1 MNTAMPIPVFVPN
14 LKRRTDRKE
23 SIMREFE
30 GREEFSLHVVEAIE
44 HQIGAI
50 GLWQTIIHILE
61 QLVSDEDDFIIFC
74 EDDHYFTSAYSTE
87 KLLHAINIAGERN
100 ADLLMGGVSG
110 FSSVLPVAGELYWVE
125 KFSGLQ
131 FTVIFRRFFQRII
144 NAPMEKFHAADYHM
158 SDLTTDKMLIY
169 PAFSAQKEFGYSDA
183 TPKNAEAGKVTQ
195 YFEQVAERLQ
205 ILNNVSAF
213 YSKMR
218 VPETASEDYSNI
230 CIPVYLLINEQ
241 EQTAFAS
248 AKKTFSD
255 RKEFEHRIIN
265 NQSAHPIAALQECVA
280 DATAQDDDI
289 IIICRE
295 GHLFSDAYAKDYL
308 LQNIIAAYQ
317 QGAALLAGDAEM
329 FGFAMPI
336 SENRYWVNE
345 VKGWHLLVIFSKVF
359 RQILDEPW
367 DNDMLLD
374 DFLSTI
380 SSNKMLLY
388 PFISQTTDN
397 LMSTAVWLPP
407 PQQRLLGI
415 RNAYNKYLNETVCM

>member
-30 GREEFSLHVVEAIE
+30 GRQEFSLHVVEAIE
-44 HQIGAI
+44 HKIGAI
-50 GLWQTIIHILE
+50 GLWQTIVQIL
-61 QLVSDEDDFIIFC
+61 QQFVSDEDDFIIFC

-87 KLLHAINIAGERN
+87 KLLHAINIAKERN

-131 FTVIFRRFFQRII
+131 FTVIFRRFFQHII
-144 NAPMEKFHAADYHM
+144 EAPMDNFNAADYHM

-183 TPKNAEAGKVTQ
+183 TPKNAAAGKVTQ

-213 YSKMR
+213 YSKMSIS
-218 VPETASEDYSNI
+218 ETAPEDYNNI

-241 EQTAFAS
+241 QHAAFAL
-248 AKKTFSD
+248 AEKTFAD
-255 RKEFEHRIIN
+255 RKEFEHRNI
-265 NQSAHPIAALQECVA
+265 QTPSAHPIAALQECIA
-280 DATAQDDDI
+280 DAAAQDDDI

-295 GHLFSDAYAKDYL
+295 GHLFSDAYSKDYL

-336 SENRYWVNE
+336 SGNRYWVNE
-345 VKGWHLLVIFSKVF
+345 VKGWHLLVVFSKVF
-359 RQILDEPW
+359 QQILDEPW
-367 DNDMLLD
+367 DNDMQLD
-374 DFLSTI
+374 DFLSTT

-388 PFISQTTDN
+388 PFISRMTDN
-397 LMSTAVWLPP
+397 AMSTSGWLPAA
-407 PQQRLLGI
+407 QQRLSGI
-415 RNAYNKYLNETVCM
+415 RRAYNKYLNETVCM

>member
-30 GREEFSLHVVEAIE
+30 GRQEFSLHVVEAIE
-44 HQIGAI
+44 HQVGAI
-50 GLWQTIIHILE
+50 GLWQTILQIL
-61 QLVSDEDDFIIFC
+61 QHFVSDEDDFIILC
-74 EDDHYFTSAYSTE
+74 EDDHYFTGAYTTE
-87 KLLHAINIAGERN
+87 KLLHAISIATERN
-100 ADLLMGGVSG
+100 ADLLLGGVSG

-144 NAPMEKFHAADYHM
+144 AAPMENFNAADYHM
-158 SDLTTDKMLIY
+158 SDLTADKMLIY

-213 YSKMR
+213 YSKMPAQST
-218 VPETASEDYSNI
+218 VPEDHTNI

-241 EQTAFAS
+241 QHAALAS
-248 AKKTFSD
+248 AEKTFAD
-255 RKEFEHRIIN
+255 RKEFEHRKIK
-265 NQSAHPIAALQECVA
+265 NQSAHPIAALQACVA
-280 DATAQDDDI
+280 DAAAQDDDI

-295 GHLFSDAYAKDYL
+295 GHVFSDAYSKDYL

-367 DNDMLLD
+367 DNDTLPD
-374 DFLSTI
+374 DFLSTT

-397 LMSTAVWLPP
+397 PMSTSGWLPP
-407 PQQRLLGI
+407 ARQRLIGI
-415 RNAYNKYLNETVCM
+415 RSAYNKYLNETVCM